1 MNFLHEETPVTKL
14 LSRFMDLILLNVFWL
29 ICSIPIVTIGAS
41 TTALYDM
48 TMRLALHEE
57 INILTDFFKS
67 FVHNLKKGTLLY
79 LLALAAGA
87 FLAADFWSAMQ
98 WDIPFKFALQVLI
111 LSVSYF
117 YVATVS
123 HAIPTL
129 AYFDEPVF
137 QTVKHGFIMAMRNG
151 IFTVYIMVL
160 DLIPF
165 FLFFLFPL
173 TFWKS
178 LFIWMTVGIALIAWL
193 NSLHLVRLFDPQ
205 RVKALEAEEEV
216 KRKERI
222 RKRNQD

>member
-1 MNFLHEETPVTKL
+1 MDFLHEETPVTRL

-41 TTALYDM
+41 TAALYDM

-67 FVHNLKKGTLLY
+67 FVHHLKKGTLLY
-79 LLALAAGA
+79 LLALAAGV
-87 FLAADFWSAMQ
+87 FLAADFWSAIQ
-98 WDIPFKFALQVLI
+98 WDIPFKFAFQVLI
-111 LSVSYF
+111 LSVGYF

-123 HAIPTL
+123 HAIPAL

-137 QTVKHGFIMAMRNG
+137 QTIKHSFVLAMRNG
-151 IFTVYIMVL
+151 IFTVYVMVL

-165 FLFFLFPL
+165 ILFFLFPL
-173 TFWKS
+173 AFWKS
-178 LFIWMTVGIALIAWL
+178 LFIWMTVGVALIAWL

-205 RVKALEAEEEV
+205 RVKTLEEEEEV